1 MKDEKQNIIV
11 EDMPDAEYRK
21 HPAISQSDLKNLA
34 KAPLYYKYK
43 KENPSAD
50 TPALKTGRMIHT
62 YILEQDKFE
71 KEYFVTEKVSRA
83 TKVGKEAFAI
93 AQEKAN
99 GREII
104 WNQDIEAAKKMKE
117 MVMKLEVNT
126 GTEENPKIVKLFEAL
141 NKKASKEISIFWQ
154 DPDTGIDC
162 KGRIDGYSEYWNVL
176 FDLKTTQDCL
186 DGAFK
191 RSFFKYRYHIQAAFY
206 MDGIKELTGKT
217 PEGFMIF
224 ALEKEEPYLCK
235 SHYTDFNAEAI
246 EIGRKEYKY
255 LLNLYSKCESKNSFN
270 EAFEKEMGEIEF
282 VPPWYSKLTP
292 EEF

>member
-1 MKDEKQNIIV
+1 MNKII
-11 EDMPDAEYRK
+11 ENMPDKEYRA
-21 HPAISQSDLKNLA
+21 HPAVSQSDLKNLA

-43 KENPSAD
+43 KENPSVA
-50 TPALKTGRMIHT
+50 TPALKIGRMIHT

-104 WNQDIEAAKKMKE
+104 WSQDIEAAKKMKE
-117 MVMKLEVNT
+117 MIMKLEVNT
-126 GTEENPKIVKLFEAL
+126 GTEEEPKIVKLFEAL
-141 NKKASKEISIFWQ
+141 NKKASKELSIFWQ

-162 KGRIDGYSEYWNVL
+162 KGRIDGYSKYWNML

-186 DGAFK
+186 DSAFK
-191 RSFFKYRYHIQAAFY
+191 RSVFKYKYHIQAAFY
-206 MDGIKELTGKT
+206 MDGIKELTGKI

-235 SHYTDFNAEAI
+235 PYYIDFNAESI
-246 EIGRKEYKY
+246 QIGRDEYKY
-255 LLNLYSKCESKNSFN
+255 LLNLYSKCESKNNFN

-282 VPPWYSKLTP
+282 IPPWYSKLTP